1 MQMSELF
8 DVNGKTAIVTGGS
21 SGLGVTYAHALAQAG
36 ARVVVAARRTDRLEI
51 VAKEI
56 ESAGGTAQAVTCDV
70 ADPAQVEALVA
81 AAVDRFGRVDILVNN
96 AGTVADGG
104 PMVERLADDVFEYV
118 VRVNLL
124 GTWYGCRAAGAR
136 MLADGKGGSIV
147 NISSIFGLGAWP
159 HSAVAYQT
167 SKAAVIN
174 LTRVLALSWADRGV
188 RVNALAPGWFPTDLN
203 APFLGVPAFRERVL
217 DQEPMGRLGRH
228 EELVGALLFLASD
241 ASSYVTGHTLV
252 VDGGVS
258 ASFGSSRYSEELFDF
273 FATAVPGLGE
283 RIIPDTSTARA

>member
-104 PMVERLADDVFEYV
+104 PMVERLAS
-118 VRVNLL
+118 
-124 GTWYGCRAAGAR
+124 GWPTTSSSTWCG
-136 MLADGKGGSIV
+136 
-147 NISSIFGLGAWP
+147 
-159 HSAVAYQT
+159 
-167 SKAAVIN
+167 
-174 LTRVLALSWADRGV
+174 
-188 RVNALAPGWFPTDLN
+188 
-203 APFLGVPAFRERVL
+203 
-217 DQEPMGRLGRH
+217 
-228 EELVGALLFLASD
+228 
-241 ASSYVTGHTLV
+241 
-252 VDGGVS
+252 
-258 ASFGSSRYSEELFDF
+258 
-273 FATAVPGLGE
+273 
-283 RIIPDTSTARA
+283 